1 MKYVL
6 KYGVK
11 LHENRN
17 NGILKE
23 IVKKKKKKKKKK
35 KRW

>member
-11 LHENRN
+11 LHENRS

-23 IVKKKKKKKKKK
+23 TVKRKP
-35 KRW
+35 W